1 MIINNMPV
9 YRKKHCGRGGGSR
22 LLWSVQRR
30 RPQLF
35 LVAPPFFIRIIVI
48 IILTMIFAATDAA
61 FVVGLSSSCTSTAAT
76 TATTT
81 HLQQQH
87 AFSSRMT
94 TTTTTTRKSAWHV
107 ASTAANYHQ
116 VEDEK
121 RVNSVISTTG
131 RRTFVVP
138 RISVDELVVDPT
150 RTRATIQLSSLLD
163 RPILLSNAMSTEL
176 CEACLDILMAE
187 AGDIVVQVQQQ
198 THSSS
203 SSSSSSSRKSVN
215 PESLN
220 VSSSSSISTHVF
232 PCTLHQAIDVIMTRS
247 SSKQAYLA
255 FCEGLLQQESKSSPC
270 AALSSNVQQHVT
282 SARERAFMSIG
293 HGANSDYV
301 HDWFSQFPTRAQ
313 PTDAVIIAGA
323 GATSTLHRDPFEWTG
338 TSLCLEGT
346 KVWRFIEPPPP
357 QGAGGVSS
365 VDEQLNSYRL
375 QSITWHDDDNDDN
388 DTNVDGGEGTSM
400 SLSAGWQSDYS
411 LYHSRRHESIPCARE
426 LAELA
431 ETDPMRYEKLLN
443 TLATDLNILRPCET
457 VAAQNLTIH
466 TAIQKAGDLL
476 LIPAHWW
483 HQTYAFEPSVAV
495 ATQRCSAF
503 DAPRVFEHILRQV
516 AQHSSRRQ
524 QENKM
529 MDDVSETVTSILDK
543 ASSSQEAIDEL
554 FRIVQQHSK

>member
-1 MIINNMPV
+1 
-9 YRKKHCGRGGGSR
+9 
-22 LLWSVQRR
+22 
-30 RPQLF
+30 
-35 LVAPPFFIRIIVI
+35 
-48 IILTMIFAATDAA
+48 MIFAAADAA
-61 FVVGLSSSCTSTAAT
+61 FVVGLSSSSCTAAA
-76 TATTT
+76 ATPT
-81 HLQQQH
+81 HLQQH

-94 TTTTTTRKSAWHV
+94 TTITRKSAWHV

-116 VEDEK
+116 VEDVK
-121 RVNSVISTTG
+121 RVNSVISTRRRRR

-150 RTRATIQLSSLLD
+150 RTSRATTVQLRSLLD

-203 SSSSSSSRKSVN
+203 CSSSSSRSSRKSVN
-215 PESLN
+215 PESLK
-220 VSSSSSISTHVF
+220 VSLSSSSSISTHVF

-282 SARERAFMSIG
+282 SARERAFMRSG
-293 HGANSDYV
+293 HDANSDYV

-313 PTDAVIIAGA
+313 QTDAVIIAGA

-346 KVWRFIEPPPP
+346 KVWRFIEPPP

-375 QSITWHDDDNDDN
+375 QSIAWHVDDNDDD
-388 DTNVDGGEGTSM
+388 DTNVDGGEDTSSM

-411 LYHSRRHESIPCARE
+411 LFHSRRHESIPGARE

-443 TLATDLNILRPCET
+443 TLATDRNVLRPCEA
-457 VAAQNLTIH
+457 VAAQNLTVH

-495 ATQRCSAF
+495 ASQRCSAF

-524 QENKM
+524 QENKTL
-529 MDDVSETVTSILDK
+529 DDVSETVTSMLDK